1 MKFINLCP
9 EIEKIAF
16 LFLLDQLTQVL
27 TEKGDVSIM
36 GVDGS
41 FEIDVTKGNIT
52 LQVNKLN
59 SSSSKQ
65 QSTAIT
71 LDGNVHTTVDPE
83 VNPNLFSEYNVHYSL
98 TIPH

>member
-1 MKFINLCP
+1 MQQHQSS
-9 EIEKIAF
+9 F
-16 LFLLDQLTQVL
+16 LFLPPQLVQVL
-27 TEKGDVSIM
+27 TEVGDVSIM

-65 QSTAIT
+65 LSTAIT

-83 VNPNLFSEYNVHYSL
+83 VNQA
-98 TIPH
+98 